1 MAARRL
7 RDLVDLFLANAA
19 LAFVVVVYR
28 GWLPGDNPVTAS
40 LSFLLVI
47 LVVATRGRLWVAVVT
62 AFIATA
68 AFNFFF
74 LPPVG
79 TFTIADP
86 QNWVALLV
94 FLVVAIVASNLSSVA
109 RTRAREAIA
118 RRDEVTRLFD
128 LSRDI
133 LLTTESASA
142 LPSLARH
149 AARRFELETLALF
162 LPGEGGWERH
172 EGGVR
177 ASVLD
182 ERELDRILAMAGG
195 AIEFDARLRT
205 YGGHQTREGP
215 DGLVEHVVP
224 LRIGTRAIGLLSAA
238 GPGVDPGALDAV
250 AGVAAIAVERAHFLE
265 DRKTAELERQRAEL
279 ASAVLAS
286 FSHDLRTPLTAIQV
300 AVSNLVDPEI
310 SKEEREG
317 QAEVAQREVHRL
329 RRLFQFILEMAQV
342 DAGISPEREWVLPG
356 EVVDAAMALVSKGLA
371 HHRLE
376 VDADSEHEVEI
387 DPRLTSGALAH
398 VLENAAQHSPE
409 GSLIRVRAWLGGDGL
424 QVSVLDQGPGLDP
437 ADLER
442 LFDPFYRG
450 AGSSRHGTGV
460 GLGLSI
466 TRGLL
471 AAEGGRIWAENA
483 PPDGARFTLLVPAR
497 SHDAARA
504 PEPAS

>member
-1 MAARRL
+1 VAAGRI
-7 RDLVDLFLANAA
+7 RDLFDLLLANAA
-19 LAFVVVVYR
+19 IAVLVAAYR
-28 GWLPGDNPVTAS
+28 SWFPSENPATVS

-62 AFIATA
+62 AVIATG

-74 LPPVG
+74 LPPIG
-79 TFTIADP
+79 TFTIVEP

-142 LPSLARH
+142 LPALARH
-149 AARRFELETLALF
+149 AARRFELDTLALF
-162 LPGEGGWERH
+162 LPRENGWERH

-177 ASVLD
+177 SSALQ
-182 ERELDRILAMAGG
+182 EKELDRILAMAGG

-215 DGLVEHVVP
+215 DGVVERVVP
-224 LRIGTRAIGLLSAA
+224 LRIGTRPIGLLSAA
-238 GPGVDPGALDAV
+238 GNAVDPGTLDAV
-250 AGVAAIAVERAHFLE
+250 AGVTAVAVERAHFLE

-300 AVSNLVDPEI
+300 ALSNLVDPEI

-317 QAEVAQREVHRL
+317 QAVVAQREVHRL

-342 DAGISPEREWVLPG
+342 DAGISPEREWVLAG
-356 EVVDAAMALVSKGLA
+356 DVVDAAVALVAQGLSQ
-371 HHRLE
+371 HRLE

-409 GSLIRVRAWLGGDGL
+409 GSLIGVRAFLDDDGL
-424 QVSVLDQGPGLDP
+424 HVSVLDQGPGLDP
-437 ADLER
+437 ADLEQ

-450 AGSSRHGTGV
+450 AGSSRHALGV

-471 AAEGGRIWAENA
+471 AAEGGRVWAENS
-483 PPDGARFTLLVPAR
+483 PPDGARFTILVPAR
-497 SHDAARA
+497 SRA
-504 PEPAS
+504 IALAGERS

>member
-1 MAARRL
+1 MAAGRI
-7 RDLVDLFLANAA
+7 RDLLHLLLANAA
-19 LAFVVVVYR
+19 LAVLLVVYTE
-28 GWLPGDNPVTAS
+28 WLPGRNPVTAS

-47 LVVATRGRLWVAVVT
+47 LVVATRGRLWVAVAT
-62 AFIATA
+62 AFLATA

-79 TFTIADP
+79 TFTIANP

-94 FLVVAIVASNLSSVA
+94 FLVVAMVASNLSSIA
-109 RTRAREAIA
+109 RNRAKEAVA

-133 LLTTESASA
+133 LLTTESASV

-149 AARRFELETLALF
+149 AARRFELETLTLF
-162 LPGEGGWERH
+162 LPRESGWERH

-177 ASVLD
+177 SSAID
-182 ERELDRILAMAGG
+182 ERDLDRILASAGG
-195 AIEFDARLRT
+195 AIEFDAHLRT
-205 YGGHQTREGP
+205 YGGHQTRSGP
-215 DGLVEHVVP
+215 DGVTEHVVP
-224 LRIGTRAIGLLSAA
+224 LRIGTRPIGLLSAA
-238 GPGVDPGALDAV
+238 GPGVDLGALDAL
-250 AGVAAIAVERAHFLE
+250 AGVTAIAVERAHFLE

-300 AVSNLVDPEI
+300 AVSNLIDPEI
-310 SKEEREG
+310 SREERQG
-317 QAEVAQREVHRL
+317 QAEIAQREVSRL

-342 DAGISPEREWVLPG
+342 DAGISPEREWVLASDI
-356 EVVDAAMALVSKGLA
+356 VDAAVALAAQTLSQ
-371 HHRLE
+371 HRLE
-376 VDADSEHEVEI
+376 VDADAEREVEI

-398 VLENAAQHSPE
+398 VLENAAQHSAE
-409 GSLIRVRAWLGGDGL
+409 GSLIRVSARIDGEGL

-450 AGSSRHGTGV
+450 AGSSRHGLGV

-471 AAEGGRIWAENA
+471 AAEGGRIWAENS
-483 PPDGARFTLLVPAR
+483 PPDGARFTLLVPGR
-497 SHDAARA
+497 SRAIALAAGGR
-504 PEPAS
+504 S